1 MRPHGWLSAILATAL
16 LAMSGRVPAAELVA
30 VDLELVLAVD
40 VSRSMDP
47 DEQALQRAGYI
58 AAFRDPEVL
67 RAIRSGPVGRIAVA
81 YVEWAGAGL
90 QRVIL
95 PWTLVGDAAA
105 GERIARVLTAAPY
118 EARHRTSI
126 SDALLF
132 SARSA
137 EHTSELQ
144 SL

>member
-1 MRPHGWLSAILATAL
+1 
-16 LAMSGRVPAAELVA
+16 
-30 VDLELVLAVD
+30 
-40 VSRSMDP
+40 MDP

-95 PWTLVGDAAA
+95 PWTLVGAVAT
-105 GERIARVLTAAPY
+105 GERIARVLAAAPS

-126 SDALLF
+126 SR
-132 SARSA
+132 SEARPSGK
-137 EHTSELQ
+137 ECVGTFTS
-144 SL
+144 SLSPVP